1 MRKIYLPSLMRMVA
15 WRRRIVA
22 LLRVFCG
29 FLCAADACYRWLAIQ
44 SPLLLAGHGSSSPAV
59 GWFASGLHL
68 THAFTLW
75 AASTETL
82 IACCLLCGALTN
94 LACILGIFL
103 ALLGCT
109 TTGALAAFL
118 EPGSFDLGILL
129 VAVLTFLGLSLAN
142 AGQTYGIDG
151 LLARKLSLSTLVVPR
166 SLVEPE
172 VQAAHVASA
181 PKKRQRVLFM

>member
-1 MRKIYLPSLMRMVA
+1 MRKIYLPSLMRIVA

-29 FLCAADACYRWLAIQ
+29 FLCAADAGYRWLALQ
-44 SPLLLAGHGSSSPAV
+44 SPLLTGHGSPSLAV

-68 THAFTLW
+68 THTFALW
-75 AASTETL
+75 VATTETL

-109 TTGALAAFL
+109 TTGVLAAFL

-129 VAVLTFLGLSLAN
+129 LAVLAFLGLGLAN
-142 AGQTYGIDG
+142 AGRTYGIG
-151 LLARKLSLSTLVVPR
+151 SLLARKLPFSTIVIPQ
-166 SLVEPE
+166 SLVAPE